1 MARELENADPHIL
14 SSPNFVGGE
23 SIGKLLRMPLL
34 LETYARSRS
43 STERRWRRTWHWPRG
58 GRHVTRPWVGQR
70 EKLELIRQ
78 RLSDFRLP
86 SFPSG
91 AIPLPHY

>member
-23 SIGKLLRMPLL
+23 SIGKLLRKPLL

-43 STERRWRRTWHWPRG
+43 STERRWRRDVTLTD
-58 GRHVTRPWVGQR
+58 GR
-70 EKLELIRQ
+70 
-78 RLSDFRLP
+78 P
-86 SFPSG
+86 SRNATVSRTT
-91 AIPLPHY
+91 